1 MNTLKFL
8 SQFQNNAP
16 INALL
21 LILSKV
27 TGSSTTALL
36 IKDELNLTSGE
47 SSEFMDYIS
56 KLGSGMPLAYLLGEW
71 GFYDRLFYVN
81 SNVLIPRPDTEQII
95 DLTLAQFPN
104 KNEKLII
111 LDMGTGSGI
120 IPITLALKY
129 SSANCFAIDLSDKA
143 LAVARK
149 NSIRHAVSDRV

>member
-95 DLTLAQFPN
+95 DLTLAQFPAFEFCTDN
-104 KNEKLII
+104 AAMIGAAAHYRYLQGAFTN
-111 LDMGTGSGI
+111 LD
-120 IPITLALKY
+120 
-129 SSANCFAIDLSDKA
+129 ID
-143 LAVARK
+143 VQP
-149 NSIRHAVSDRV
+149 NWEIRAA